1 MITILEIKNKL
12 KEHGYT
18 GKIPIKKQEL
28 IDLYENLYGKLEG
41 GGSGGETLI
50 QLKQKLK
57 MMGYSGKIPIK
68 KSEIVNLIE
77 NLNSKKEGFKYQI
90 FENLNFNKI
99 ISKLSNQKL
108 ELQVVPK
115 SVDVDNGIELI
126 EKYVSH
132 IQPVVMNLDTKSNT
146 STFKCLKKVD
156 KNDKFIFL
164 LVKDDS
170 KNFDFVKINDKI
182 VLNKDEIP
190 QTIYTKLA
198 DQCDTLII
206 QTQTGGSY
214 NKCDV
219 ILDKLNI
226 DYTVESITGDG
237 NCFYH
242 FVATAMELNNYK
254 LVRQRFA
261 DNFTK
266 EDWELM
272 NALFGNKLK
281 YKQIFSREDYIQKM
295 LLRDGVWVPDSIIE
309 MLFSKSFPDTTL
321 VLFDND
327 NTKCNLICPL
337 VTLNKHFI
345 FGRYQKNL
353 HYDLY
358 KINGK
363 TKLTWNEIPTSLQNY
378 MKECKNFA
386 QEFNTTT
393 ATTVNETKLKYTETE
408 FDTISQMTVNEIK
421 LLFQQKNYIG
431 KLPVHKKEL
440 LELFKELFVTPK
452 VVGEEIENV
461 NYDTMSLP
469 EIQDELKK
477 KGITKNLPRKKDLL
491 IKLLKAPRC
500 KPMENV
506 WCDENS
512 ICDVMN
518 NVCIDSS
525 QVKSTNIQ
533 ETIGTHKISGSKS
546 IVNELKSKIKVDE
559 DKDVFSEIETSP
571 TTHVHT
577 VSNKKEL
584 LKYLV
589 ELQTQTT
596 LSSFNHFLQTVI

>member
-1 MITILEIKNKL
+1 MMTILEIKNKL

-41 GGSGGETLI
+41 SESGGETLI
-50 QLKQKLK
+50 QLKAKLK
-57 MMGYSGKIPIK
+57 TLGYSGKIPIK
-68 KSEIVNLIE
+68 KSDIINLIQ

-108 ELQVVPK
+108 ELQDVPK
-115 SVDVDNGIELI
+115 SVDIDNGIELI

-132 IQPVVMNLDTKSNT
+132 IQPVVMNLDTQKNV
-146 STFKCLKKVD
+146 STFKCLKKID
-156 KNDKFIFL
+156 KNYKFIFL
-164 LVKDDS
+164 LVKDNS

-182 VLNKDEIP
+182 VLNTDEIP
-190 QTIYTKLA
+190 PTIYTKLT

-206 QTQTGGSY
+206 QTQTGSSY

-226 DYTVESITGDG
+226 DYTAESITGDG
-237 NCFYH
+237 NCFYR
-242 FVATAMELNNYK
+242 FVATAMELNDYK

-261 DNFTK
+261 DNFTE

-281 YKQIFSREDYIQKM
+281 HKQIFSREDYIQKM
-295 LLRDGVWVPDSIIE
+295 LLKDGIWVPDSIIE

-363 TKLTWNEIPTSLQNY
+363 TKLTWGEIPTSLQNY

-386 QEFNTTT
+386 QEFNT
-393 ATTVNETKLKYTETE
+393 KYTETE

-440 LELFKELFVTPK
+440 VELFKELFVTPK
-452 VVGEEIENV
+452 VGGGEGEIEENV

-477 KGITKNLPRKKDLL
+477 RGITKHLPRKKDLL

-500 KPMENV
+500 KPMENQ

-525 QVKSTNIQ
+525 QIKGTNIQ
-533 ETIGTHKISGSKS
+533 DTIGPHKISGSKS
-546 IVNELKSKIKVDE
+546 IINELKAKIKIDE
-559 DKDVFSEIETSP
+559 SKDEVFESVINTSP
-571 TTHVHT
+571 TTHT
-577 VSNKKEL
+577 ISVSNKKEL

-589 ELQTQTT
+589 ELQTQNTF
-596 LSSFNHFLQTVI
+596 SSFNNFLQTVI